1 MRRLALTG
9 LLVFFGD
16 GTLLQI
22 IVASLIALAS
32 LHMYSKYR
40 SYLDEGVG
48 AVASLAQLMI
58 VVQVSSPSNRSSQTL
73 V

>member
-1 MRRLALTG
+1 VRRLALTG

-40 SYLDEGVG
+40 PYLDEGVD

-58 VVQVSSPSNRSSQTL
+58 VFQVSSPSKRSSQTL